1 MCLPRKFGGLGI
13 LNPSVQQRALQIRW
27 LIPLLQP
34 THGPS
39 SPLHALRHSIVL
51 SRLVY
56 FVLLHSCPPSVNPID
71 WDFRLPFLFPDL
83 RSSLLCQYQLSL
95 SLLFSAIDSLP
106 QNWSHVVINPA
117 TVLSLPV
124 MALTLNSVSNVV
136 PKSFRKLRGSN
147 AFITIDGD
155 ATLVR
160 ARLRSEMTYYPILS
174 KKFLYMVSVSQVDL
188 APFFL
193 RTFPSTASAALE
205 LPDFT
210 PVSHNNVDVTPFVD
224 ALFGLPPSGIQVI
237 NHPPVSRRPLDS
249 RYYRRLYIAPLLK
262 KQSIS
267 ISWKSFWSF
276 PIVHSALLVSFVV
289 SPKI

>member
-1 MCLPRKFGGLGI
+1 
-13 LNPSVQQRALQIRW
+13 
-27 LIPLLQP
+27 
-34 THGPS
+34 
-39 SPLHALRHSIVL
+39 
-51 SRLVY
+51 
-56 FVLLHSCPPSVNPID
+56 
-71 WDFRLPFLFPDL
+71 
-83 RSSLLCQYQLSL
+83 
-95 SLLFSAIDSLP
+95 
-106 QNWSHVVINPA
+106 
-117 TVLSLPV
+117 
-124 MALTLNSVSNVV
+124 MALTLDTVSNVV
-136 PKSFRKLRGSN
+136 PKSFHKLRGSN

-174 KKFLYMVSVSQVDL
+174 KKFLYMVSVSQLDL

-205 LPDFT
+205 LPEFI
-210 PVSHNNVDVTPFVD
+210 PVSHTKVDVTPFVD

-249 RYYRRLYIAPLLK
+249 QYYRRLYIAPLLK
-262 KQSIS
+262 KQPIS
-267 ISWKSFWSF
+267 ISWKSFWTF